1 MMSSILED
9 SNIPEDFKWA
19 FSEIFMLVER
29 RNFRDYIRIQA
40 EILAKSGKQKK
51 RYYDRILNILVCDV
65 GEYYFHDILDLY
77 QQYVSEDELQVILEL
92 LEEYIGVVE
101 TRKIPTEKMEQV
113 DVEENRKHVEGDE
126 KEKLFL
132 PGTFGKRASIKKANE
147 IWNEIK
153 NEEKKG
159 NISQI
164 RSKCIEIIKVEEDGG
179 WPIWNHGA
187 DKSVGQSLE
196 KLIELSEKPQEAM
209 SLLKDFI
216 MAPKYSARW
225 QIAEK
230 LLVLSENLVG
240 EDEKLKCY
248 EVIVNHY
255 KEMMNIPEKLI
266 DRYCKL
272 KDEEMTIEEACFAM
286 LLGYIVYPQH
296 FISQKSMELFC
307 LVMACNEKLV
317 PLLVKYSWSDN
328 LEIAEVCSS
337 YCLKL
342 SEQNNRVL
350 MKELEKIQN
359 LRELI
364 IKNQWMIVKEICIL

>member
-1 MMSSILED
+1 M
-9 SNIPEDFKWA
+9 
-19 FSEIFMLVER
+19 
-29 RNFRDYIRIQA
+29 
-40 EILAKSGKQKK
+40 
-51 RYYDRILNILVCDV
+51 

-132 PGTFGKRASIKKANE
+132 PGTFGKRASIKKANK

-296 FISQKSMELFC
+296 YISQKSMELFSW
-307 LVMACNEKLV
+307 VMACNEKLV
-317 PLLVKYSWSDN
+317 QIGRASCR
-328 LEIAEVCSS
+328 E
-337 YCLKL
+337 
-342 SEQNNRVL
+342 RV
-350 MKELEKIQN
+350 
-359 LRELI
+359 
-364 IKNQWMIVKEICIL
+364 